1 MTERKERRL
10 TLLLDGAIT
19 AFEEA
24 SPAMMT
30 ALDKHDSLLNA
41 FDRIGS
47 ALHWMRQELKEPEQL
62 PHHSGNARTEP
73 R

>member
-19 AFEEA
+19 AFEEV

-30 ALDKHDSLLNA
+30 VLDKHDSLLKA

-62 PHHSGNARTEP
+62 PHHSGNATP
-73 R
+73 

>member
-10 TLLLDGAIT
+10 ILLLDEAIR

-24 SPAMMT
+24 SPDMMT
-30 ALDKHDSLLNA
+30 VLDKHDNLLNA

-47 ALHWMRQELKEPEQL
+47 ALHWMRQELKKTEQL
-62 PHHSGNARTEP
+62 PHHSGNAHTNP

>member
-19 AFEEA
+19 AFEEV

-30 ALDKHDSLLNA
+30 ALDKHDNLLNA
-41 FDRIGS
+41 FNRIGS
-47 ALHWMRQELKEPEQL
+47 ALHWMRQ
-62 PHHSGNARTEP
+62 
-73 R
+73 

>member
-19 AFEEA
+19 AFEA
-24 SPAMMT
+24 VSPTMMT
-30 ALDKHDSLLNA
+30 VLDKHDNLLNA

-47 ALHWMRQELKEPEQL
+47 ALHWMRQE
-62 PHHSGNARTEP
+62 TEKA
-73 R
+73 